1 MKKQS
6 LAVVVFSAAACAA
19 SGALNPPVRTDA
31 DRNATLLRVDMERIG
46 TLRQKDVREVGDSN
60 WTIDGAPVDRDFV
73 KFDKYCDYLPALGV
87 KKIRILTGWAKCE
100 KVRGQIDVA
109 WLDHIV
115 DWCAAHGMEAILEL
129 SYGNPIYPGAGGA
142 GLSDGIP
149 NSEEGLAAWDR
160 WVDFL
165 GGHFKG
171 RVREWAMWNEPDNRL
186 KINTPEMIAAFNV
199 RSAKILKRHMPD
211 CRLHALSLG
220 HNDPKVLEDC
230 VKPMGGDTKL
240 FDTFIYHG
248 YVPNPDFS
256 YPLVEASKKV
266 IAQYAPH
273 AKLRQGE
280 NGAPSEFM
288 DRFALA
294 LRPWS
299 EVSQAKYDMRRAL
312 GDLGHD
318 VESGLFCIVDIN
330 YQPPT
335 FPVFF
340 CNRKGYLRLN
350 PSNDVIQVKRAFYAM
365 QNVTGVFNHDLARV
379 ADRGIS
385 TTDRT
390 LALFEYRTGKGL
402 PLFVFWDRGPVKMKY
417 IGRKVKTEA
426 EINAGIELD
435 RDAAPGDSFE
445 TRDRTFEWTGAP
457 FKEPVWVDLMTGW
470 AYAVPSDRQIVH
482 ATGTTFVRIPA
493 YDSPC
498 VLTERAALELM
509 K

>member
-1 MKKQS
+1 MTNGMK
-6 LAVVVFSAAACAA
+6 AAAVACLAGLTVAGVEAA
-19 SGALNPPVRTDA
+19 PVVKTGP
-31 DRNATLLRVDMERIG
+31 DRNATPLRVDLERIG
-46 TLRQKDVREVGDSN
+46 ALRQKDVREVGDSN

-73 KFDKYCDYLPALGV
+73 EFDKYCDYLPALGV

-115 DWCAAHGMEAILEL
+115 DWCAAHGMEALLEL

-149 NSEEGLAAWDR
+149 NTEEGLAAWDG
-160 WVDFL
+160 WVEFL
-165 GGHFKG
+165 AAHFKG

-186 KINTPEMIAAFNV
+186 KVNTPDKIAAFNV
-199 RSAKILKRHMPD
+199 RSAKILKKHMPD

-230 VKPMGGDTKL
+230 IAPMGEDTKL

-266 IAQYAPH
+266 LAKYAPH

-280 NGAPSEFM
+280 NGAPSEYL

-365 QNVTGVFNHDLARV
+365 QNVAGVFNHDLTRV
-379 ADRGIS
+379 ADRGIT

-390 LALFEYRTGKGL
+390 LALYEYKTDKGL
-402 PLFVFWDRGPVKMKY
+402 PLFVFWNRGPVKMKHL
-417 IGRKVKTEA
+417 GRKVKTEA
-426 EINAGIELD
+426 EIEADVELD
-435 RDAAPGDSFE
+435 GEAAPGDSFE
-445 TRDRTFEWTGAP
+445 TRDETFEWTGAP
-457 FKEPVWVDLMTGW
+457 LKDPVWVDLMTGW
-470 AYAVPSDRQIVH
+470 VYAVPAERQIVH

-498 VLTERAALELM
+498 LLTERAAVLP
-509 K
+509 